1 MRFLVTGGE
10 GQVGRAVSRRGEE
23 RGHTVVAPGRGTLD
37 ICSAAEV
44 EHVLASVAA
53 DVVINAA
60 GYTAVDRAESE
71 RAAALAVNAG
81 GAATLAAACRERGI
95 RLLHLSSDYVF
106 DGEKPAP
113 YVESDPV
120 RPINVYGQSK
130 AAGEVAVRVSHPGA
144 TIVRLSW
151 VFGLEGHSFVRTIQR
166 LASERSVLRVVADQ
180 RGCPTFAD
188 DLADALI
195 DLAGLAGRE
204 DVPGTLHY
212 CGDGATTWHAF
223 AEAIV
228 GGRVRVEP
236 ITTAE
241 YPTPARRPLNSVL
254 DTSLIRSLGIIPPSW
269 RIGLTRMLSS

>member
-1 MRFLVTGGE
+1 MRILVTGGE
-10 GQVGRAVSRRGEE
+10 GQVGRAVSRRGEA
-23 RGHTVVAPGRGTLD
+23 RGHEVVAPGRGTLD

-44 EHVLASVAA
+44 EHVLAGVAA

-71 RAAALAVNAG
+71 RAAALAVNGG

-113 YVESDPV
+113 YVESDPI

-130 AAGEVAVRVSHPGA
+130 AAGEVAVRASHPDA

-195 DLAGLAGRE
+195 DLAGRE
-204 DVPGTLHY
+204 DVPGTLH
-212 CGDGATTWHAF
+212 

-241 YPTPARRPLNSVL
+241 HPTPARRPMNSVL

-269 RIGLTRMLSS
+269 RIGLARMLSP